1 MTPLVLASQSPRRRE
16 LLEQLGI
23 PFVVRPAH
31 ADEAVLPG
39 EPARDYVLRVAR
51 DKARLSSAA
60 EAREGAV
67 EGALV
72 LAADTAVVLRGEVL
86 GKPSGPQ
93 DARRMLRAL
102 SGTVHEV
109 LTGVCVRRAAGARP
123 DAAAPEGGPAVEL
136 DAVVATEVR
145 FAPLSAAEVEW
156 YVATGEPLD
165 KAGAYAIQ
173 GAGGAFV
180 IRVDGS
186 VSNVVGLPL
195 AETAALL
202 RRAGFPLPWERA

>member
-1 MTPLVLASQSPRRRE
+1 MPPRLVLASQSPRRRE
-16 LLEQLGI
+16 LLAQLG
-23 PFVVRPAH
+23 VALEVRPAH

-39 EPARDYVLRVAR
+39 EAPRDYVLRVAR
-51 DKARLSSAA
+51 DKAR
-60 EAREGAV
+60 AV
-67 EGALV
+67 QGDVV
-72 LAADTAVVLRGEVL
+72 LAADTAVVLGGEVL
-86 GKPSGPQ
+86 GKPADAG

-102 SGTVHEV
+102 SGTTHDV
-109 LTGVCVRRAAGARP
+109 LTAVVVRRAAIRL
-123 DAAAPEGGPAVEL
+123 EL
-136 DAVVATEVR
+136 DALVATRVR
-145 FAPLSAAEVEW
+145 FAALSPGEVDW

-180 IRVDGS
+180 LAVEGS

-202 RRAGFPLPWERA
+202 ARAGLPLPWSAA

>member
-1 MTPLVLASQSPRRRE
+1 MPPRLVLASQSPRRRE
-16 LLEQLGI
+16 LLAQLGLALE
-23 PFVVRPAH
+23 VRPAH

-39 EPARDYVLRVAR
+39 EAPREYVLRVAR
-51 DKARLSSAA
+51 DKAR
-60 EAREGAV
+60 AV
-67 EGALV
+67 QGDVV
-72 LAADTAVVLRGEVL
+72 LAADTAVVLGGEVL
-86 GKPSGPQ
+86 GKPADAA

-102 SGTVHEV
+102 SGTTHDV
-109 LTGVCVRRAAGARP
+109 LTAVVVRRAAIRL
-123 DAAAPEGGPAVEL
+123 EL
-136 DAVVATEVR
+136 DALVATKVR
-145 FAPLSAAEVEW
+145 FAALSSREVDW

-180 IRVDGS
+180 LGVEGS

-202 RRAGFPLPWERA
+202 ARAGLSLPWGTP

>member
-1 MTPLVLASQSPRRRE
+1 VTPLVLASQSPRRRE

-23 PFVVRPAH
+23 PLAVRPANT
-31 ADEAVLPG
+31 DESVLPG
-39 EPARDYVLRVAR
+39 EDARAYVLRVAR
-51 DKARLSSAA
+51 EKAR
-60 EAREGAV
+60 AV
-67 EGALV
+67 AGDLV

-86 GKPSGPQ
+86 GKPRDAD

-109 LTGVCVRRAAGARP
+109 LTGVCVRRS
-123 DAAAPEGGPAVEL
+123 APAPAPALEL

-145 FAPLSAAEVEW
+145 FAPLSDGEVDW

-180 IRVDGS
+180 LRVDGS

-195 AETAALL
+195 AETADLL
-202 RRAGFPLPWERA
+202 RRAGLALPWERP

>member
-23 PFVVRPAH
+23 PLVVRPAH
-31 ADEAVLPG
+31 ADEAVLPA
-39 EPARDYVLRVAR
+39 EPPRDYVLRVAR
-51 DKARLSSAA
+51 AKAR
-60 EAREGAV
+60 AV
-67 EGALV
+67 EAPLV
-72 LAADTAVVLRGEVL
+72 LAADTAVVLQREVL
-86 GKPSGPQ
+86 GKPSDAE

-109 LTGVCVRRAAGARP
+109 LTAVCLRRSDLAL
-123 DAAAPEGGPAVEL
+123 EL
-136 DAVVATEVR
+136 DALASTAVR
-145 FAPLSAAEVEW
+145 FAPLTDAQIDW

-180 IRVDGS
+180 LGVGGS

-195 AETAALL
+195 AETAELL
-202 RRAGFPLPWERA
+202 RRAGYPLPWDGP